1 MAKFA
6 PSVAL
11 SFLFCATNLL
21 LAIDVDVNQAKKTI
35 PLAPEKPGEVIRYT
49 LDGRNPDFASGVYLA
64 PIELPNGGT
73 VKAAVF
79 DDKKLVGEVLTR
91 TIPVS
96 GSELIN
102 TAEIPLTQNRDWKSY
117 DWVSRH
123 QEILDL
129 GKTNGANYK
138 VVLIGDS
145 ITHFWAGEPKTQ
157 RVAGPLT
164 WEKYI
169 APHKPLNLG
178 FGWDRTENVLWR
190 LRHGEI
196 KNLKPQAF
204 VVLIGTNNFSTNSV
218 AETAEGIQAVCT
230 ELRNRAPGAK
240 ILLLGILPRSERPDA
255 NRAKAIDTNAILAS
269 RYSKFADR
277 FIDLSDKYVNT
288 DGRIS
293 KTIMSDFLHPT
304 EKGYEF
310 MGEAIDKVLKEWG
323 L

>member
-35 PLAPEKPGEVIRYT
+35 TLAPEKPGEVIRYT